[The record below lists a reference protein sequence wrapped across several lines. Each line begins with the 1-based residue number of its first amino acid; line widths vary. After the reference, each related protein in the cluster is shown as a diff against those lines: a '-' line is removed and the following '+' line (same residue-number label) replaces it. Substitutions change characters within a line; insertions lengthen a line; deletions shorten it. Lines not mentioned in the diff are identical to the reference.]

1 MNMAKRLAALALCL
15 AMTLSLIG
23 CADNSVKEPQ
33 NDTVVSQDSLV
44 TSVPEAEE
52 EVTTLETTVSEV
64 TTSEEVTTTEETTT
78 AEVITTVTT
87 TEEVTTT
94 EATTTLWYEV
104 TPASEKLYATA
115 DLTVRAEPDKSA
127 TRISHVDKGDLVEV
141 TGYTDNGWARI
152 KFRDSEYFI
161 NASYLSSEKPI
172 EEVTTAATTTA
183 ATTVTTVTTTPE
195 PTNTSAKTKW
205 VAAWGAAMLK
215 AGNDHL
221 PKKNDLAGSTVR
233 QQIRVTT
240 GGDVIKLT
248 FSNEYGDKALTLDAV
263 TIAKLVKPS
272 SSDIDT
278 STLVNVT
285 FGGKKSVTIAAG
297 KTVTSDEIKISFEA
311 LEDLAVT
318 MEIGSSCPSVVT
330 SHTASRCSTWILS
343 GDHSKDKSLSGAE
356 TTTAWYFLYRADT
369 LATEDTGVIVAFGDS
384 LTDGASV
391 TTNAFARWTDE
402 CARQFKAD
410 EDLSNYGVVNMGIG
424 GTLIKWDI
432 SRLTRDVINTPGVEA
447 VVVLYGIN
455 DIAGA
460 TTDKSSEIISLYK
473 QVVTKCHNAGI
484 KVYFCTLTPTK
495 GNTGNYYTE
504 MMNVTRLNINKWIMT
519 NTEADGYIDTAAAVA
534 STSDSDKMDS
544 KYVSTWNDWLH
555 FNDTGYKFVGK
566 TIYQRLKTYLN

>member
-1 MNMAKRLAALALCL
+1 MNMAKRLAALVLCL

-23 CADNSVKEPQ
+23 CTDNSVQEPQ
-33 NDTVVSQDSLV
+33 DNTVVSQDSVV
-44 TSVPEAEE
+44 TALPETED
-52 EVTTLETTVSEV
+52 EVTTSGTTVSEV
-64 TTSEEVTTTEETTT
+64 TTSEDTTAEETTATEETTVVT
-78 AEVITTVTT
+78 TT

-94 EATTTLWYEV
+94 EATTTEETTVATTTTEEV
-104 TPASEKLYATA
+104 TTTVAT
-115 DLTVRAEPDKSA
+115 
-127 TRISHVDKGDLVEV
+127 
-141 TGYTDNGWARI
+141 
-152 KFRDSEYFI
+152 
-161 NASYLSSEKPI
+161 
-172 EEVTTAATTTA
+172 TTAATTTA
-183 ATTVTTVTTTPE
+183 AGEIKNV
-195 PTNTSAKTKW
+195 SDKTQW

-215 AGNDHL
+215 AGSDNL
-221 PKKNDLAGSTVR
+221 PKKNALADSTVR

-248 FSNEYGDKALTLDAV
+248 FSNEYGDKPLTLDAI

-278 STLVNVT
+278 STLASVT

-318 MEIGSSCPSVVT
+318 MEIGSSCPTIVT
-330 SHTASRCSTWILS
+330 SHTASRCSTWVAS
-343 GDHSKDKSLSGAE
+343 GDHSEDKSISGAE
-356 TTTAWYFLYRADT
+356 TTVAWYFLCRADT

-402 CARQFKAD
+402 CARQLKAD
-410 EDLSNYGVVNMGIG
+410 GDLSNYGVINMGIG

-432 SRLTRDVINTPGVEA
+432 SRLKRDVINTPGVKA
-447 VVVLYGIN
+447 VVVLYGVN

-460 TTDKSSEIISLYK
+460 TTDKSDEIIKLYK
-473 QVVTKCHNAGI
+473 QVITQCHNAGI

-519 NTEADGYIDTAAAVA
+519 NTEADGYIDTASAVA

-566 TIYQRLKTYLN
+566 TIYQTLKTYLNQ